1 MQLLSE
7 NSTTSDRFPKPVGV
21 PIVIGTIP
29 YSMKWLETT
38 KAIVSDRFLVAQALH
53 LSNSFSADLML
64 LANIGDDLST
74 RL

>member
-1 MQLLSE
+1 
-7 NSTTSDRFPKPVGV
+7 
-21 PIVIGTIP
+21 
-29 YSMKWLETT
+29 MKWLETT